1 VDVSAGLVK
10 VQRQVLLLNKQE
22 SLLDKKVLVVEI
34 NTLQMW
40 LSVHSLSF
48 QPKIFLRTLDLVE

>member
-34 NTLQMW
+34 NTLQM
-40 LSVHSLSF
+40 
-48 QPKIFLRTLDLVE
+48 